1 MKSKAPSGSEKK
13 EEPQEPA
20 LKIIFLEDEDFAKL
34 AEQYL
39 GDAGMATLQNELS
52 ANPDAGDV
60 VSGAG
65 GARKIRVALQGR
77 GKRGGARV
85 IYYYR
90 DSRNAIFFLALY
102 PKNKKSDLTP
112 KEKEA
117 IKEQIRTIK
126 EDSYP

>member
-1 MKSKAPSGSEKK
+1 M
-13 EEPQEPA
+13 
-20 LKIIFLEDEDFAKL
+20 
-34 AEQYL
+34 
-39 GDAGMATLQNELS
+39 
-52 ANPDAGDV
+52 
-60 VSGAG
+60 
-65 GARKIRVALQGR
+65 
-77 GKRGGARV
+77 